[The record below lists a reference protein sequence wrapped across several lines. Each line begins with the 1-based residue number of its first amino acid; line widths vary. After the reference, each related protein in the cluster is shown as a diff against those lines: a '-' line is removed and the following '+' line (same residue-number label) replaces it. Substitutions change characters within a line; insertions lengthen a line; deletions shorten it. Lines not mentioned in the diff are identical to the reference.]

1 MLVLGLTGSLA
12 SGKSTVTAMF
22 AGEGA
27 ATFDADAAVHAL
39 YRGSAAPL
47 IAAAFPGV
55 VSDGVVDA
63 GVVDRARLSASV
75 GGDPAALARLE
86 AIVHPLVRAA
96 EVDFLARAAA
106 AGRRIAVLDIPL
118 LFEAGREAGVDAV
131 VVVSAPLEVR
141 RERALRRP
149 GVTEARFAALS
160 ARQLPDADKRAR
172 AHFIIDT
179 QGPLSATQKQV
190 RDVVRAVTAL
200 AAGKARQGS

>member
-1 MLVLGLTGSLA
+1 MLVLGLTGSIA

-55 VSDGVVDA
+55 VDA
-63 GVVDRARLSASV
+63 GLVDRAKLSSAV
-75 GGDPAALARLE
+75 VGDPAALARLE

-200 AAGKARQGS
+200 AAARR

>member
-39 YRGSAAPL
+39 YRGAAAPL

-55 VSDGVVDA
+55 VSDGVVD
-63 GVVDRARLSASV
+63 RARLSASV
-75 GGDPAALARLE
+75 VGDPAALARLE

-118 LFEAGREAGVDAV
+118 LFEAGREASVDAV
-131 VVVSAPLEVR
+131 VVVSAPLELR

-200 AAGKARQGS
+200 AAARR

>member
-39 YRGSAAPL
+39 YRGAAAPL

-55 VSDGVVDA
+55 VSDGVVD
-63 GVVDRARLSASV
+63 RAKLSARV
-75 GGDPAALARLE
+75 VGDPAALARLE

-131 VVVSAPLEVR
+131 VVVSAPPEVR

-200 AAGKARQGS
+200 AAARR

>member
-55 VSDGVVDA
+55 VSDGVVD
-63 GVVDRARLSASV
+63 RAKLSARV
-75 GGDPAALARLE
+75 VGDPAALARLE

-106 AGRRIAVLDIPL
+106 AGRRSAVLDIPL
-118 LFEAGREAGVDAV
+118 LFEAGREASVDAV
-131 VVVSAPLEVR
+131 VVVSAPLELR

-200 AAGKARQGS
+200 AAGKAPQVP

>member
-39 YRGSAAPL
+39 YRGAAAPL
-47 IAAAFPGV
+47 IVAAFPGV
-55 VSDGVVDA
+55 VADGVVD
-63 GVVDRARLSASV
+63 RTRLSASV
-75 GGDPAALARLE
+75 VGDPAALARLE

-131 VVVSAPLEVR
+131 VVVSAPLELR

-200 AAGKARQGS
+200 AAARR

>member
-39 YRGSAAPL
+39 YRGAAAPL

-55 VSDGVVDA
+55 VSDGVVD
-63 GVVDRARLSASV
+63 RAKLSARV
-75 GGDPAALARLE
+75 VGDPAALARLE

-131 VVVSAPLEVR
+131 VVVSAPLDVR

-200 AAGKARQGS
+200 AAARR

>member
-47 IAAAFPGV
+47 IAAAFAGV
-55 VSDGVVDA
+55 VAD
-63 GVVDRARLSASV
+63 GVVDRAKLSASV
-75 GGDPAALARLE
+75 VGDPAALARLE

-96 EVDFLARAAA
+96 EVDFLTRAAA

-131 VVVSAPLEVR
+131 VVVSAPLELR

-200 AAGKARQGS
+200 AAGKAPQAS

>member
-55 VSDGVVDA
+55 VDA
-63 GVVDRARLSASV
+63 GLVDRAKLSSAV
-75 GGDPAALARLE
+75 VGDPAALARLE

-131 VVVSAPLEVR
+131 VVVSAPLELR

-200 AAGKARQGS
+200 AAARR

>member
-47 IAAAFPGV
+47 IAAAFAGV
-55 VSDGVVDA
+55 VAD
-63 GVVDRARLSASV
+63 GVVDRAKLSASV
-75 GGDPAALARLE
+75 VGDPAALARLE

-131 VVVSAPLEVR
+131 VVVSAPPEVR

-200 AAGKARQGS
+200 AAGKAPQAS

>member
-39 YRGSAAPL
+39 YRGAAAPL
-47 IAAAFPGV
+47 IAAAFP
-55 VSDGVVDA
+55 GVVDA

-118 LFEAGREAGVDAV
+118 LFEAGRETGVDAV
-131 VVVSAPLEVR
+131 VVVSAPLELR
-141 RERALRRP
+141 RERALRRL

-200 AAGKARQGS
+200 AAGKAPQAS

>member
-39 YRGSAAPL
+39 YRGAAAPL

-55 VSDGVVDA
+55 VDD
-63 GVVDRARLSASV
+63 GVVDRARLSSAV
-75 GGDPAALARLE
+75 VGDPAALARLE

-131 VVVSAPLEVR
+131 VVVSAPLELR

-160 ARQLPDADKRAR
+160 ARQMPDADKRAR
-172 AHFIIDT
+172 AHFIVDT
-179 QGPLSATQKQV
+179 GTDLSTTEAQV
-190 RDVVRAVTAL
+190 RDIL
-200 AAGKARQGS
+200 ACLGVAPSR